1 MYMSA
6 EQHRRDTIELVEAL
20 LRKVPP
26 RYTGQY
32 GRWVWVAGKLAGMII
47 RWSRMDMT
55 IRQEVRG
62 VIRASKRGEKIDY
75 DDDDDE

>member
-1 MYMSA
+1 MSA
-6 EQHRRDTIELVEAL
+6 EQHRQDSKELVEAL
-20 LRKVPP
+20 LDSVPP
-26 RYTGQY
+26 RYTTSY

-62 VIRASKRGEKIDY
+62 IIRSSKDGRGR
-75 DDDDDE
+75 

>member
-20 LRKVPP
+20 LKTVPP
-26 RYTGQY
+26 RYTSSY

-55 IRQEVRG
+55 IRQEVKG
-62 VIRASKRGEKIDY
+62 IVKKSKERE
-75 DDDDDE
+75 

>member
-1 MYMSA
+1 MSA
-6 EQHRRDTIELVEAL
+6 EQHRKDTIELIEAL
-20 LRKVPP
+20 LRSVPP
-26 RYTGQY
+26 RYTTSY

-62 VIRASKRGEKIDY
+62 IVKRSRER
-75 DDDDDE
+75 E

>member
-32 GRWVWVAGKLAGMII
+32 GRWVWVTGKLASMII

-62 VIRASKRGEKIDY
+62 IIRASKKGV
-75 DDDDDE
+75 DDEDEWE